1 MKLAYAMYSLLLLL
15 ENRFAI
21 FQRVLAAEMKEE
33 NIDEIALLRMNNEE
47 TKSVWELDILGGQIS
62 SSFL

>member
-1 MKLAYAMYSLLLLL
+1 
-15 ENRFAI
+15 
-21 FQRVLAAEMKEE
+21 MKEE
-33 NIDEIALLRMNNEE
+33 NIDGIALLRMNNEE